1 MEERGKKKEKTGRKK
16 GPNKYKIGGLKTTCH
31 EGEKISISD
40 EGADILSDQNID
52 PCIK

>member
-31 EGEKISISD
+31 EGGKISFSD
-40 EGADILSDQNID
+40 EGADNIVG
-52 PCIK
+52 PNY